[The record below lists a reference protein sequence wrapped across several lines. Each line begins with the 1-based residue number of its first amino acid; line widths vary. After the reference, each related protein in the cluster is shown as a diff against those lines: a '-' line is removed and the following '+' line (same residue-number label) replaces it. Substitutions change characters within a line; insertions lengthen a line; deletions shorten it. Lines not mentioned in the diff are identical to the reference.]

1 MVNHCHETGAI
12 EVPDHAVTN
21 ATDKIVMTLKTYQFR
36 SRSEREREVDL
47 ARNYG
52 AIGNRAIVA
61 ASQDCCKD
69 KAGERGA
76 RDVNVAGRSA
86 RTPSKTAH

>member
-1 MVNHCHETGAI
+1 M
-12 EVPDHAVTN
+12 PDSAVTN
-21 ATDKIVMTLKTYQFR
+21 AMDNIVMTLKTYQFR

-69 KAGERGA
+69 KVGEKAGERDTRTAIVSGA
-76 RDVNVAGRSA
+76 AAGRIPA
-86 RTPSKTAH
+86 KTGH

>member
-1 MVNHCHETGAI
+1 MPDSAVNIAM
-12 EVPDHAVTN
+12 DN
-21 ATDKIVMTLKTYQFR
+21 IVMTTNTYQFR

-61 ASQDCCKD
+61 ASQQCCKD
-69 KAGERGA
+69 KAGERDTRTANVVGA
-76 RDVNVAGRSA
+76 DRDRMPA
-86 RTPSKTAH
+86 KTAH

>member
-1 MVNHCHETGAI
+1 M
-12 EVPDHAVTN
+12 PDTAVTN
-21 ATDKIVMTLKTYQFR
+21 AMDTTVMISKTYQFR

-61 ASQDCCKD
+61 ASQECCRN
-69 KAGERGA
+69 KAGER
-76 RDVNVAGRSA
+76 DA
-86 RTPSKTAH
+86 RTANIARTAVSHIASKTAH

>member
-1 MVNHCHETGAI
+1 M
-12 EVPDHAVTN
+12 PDSAVTN
-21 ATDKIVMTLKTYQFR
+21 AMDNTVMTLKTYQFR

-76 RDVNVAGRSA
+76 QGVDVAGKSA
-86 RTPSKTAH
+86 RPSSKTAH